1 MTSAPGKDLGKMI
14 IAAALPAIR
23 IEGCLGVRKTMWTCN
38 TLALLGA
45 FFLIQGFAAGAP
57 KRLELGFPQLSK
69 RVQVVLPENYSPER
83 KWPAVFYYHGTGGQ
97 PTTSF
102 MQAHTRSRDWIVV
115 GMTYTQE
122 GRLPATAE
130 YLEKEFT
137 ILASTR
143 RHLAAKWN
151 LDPRR
156 CYVGGF
162 SKGGWMA
169 GFLLQ
174 YDPTLAGGIILGA
187 GHQFLIR
194 EPTRFRQPKSLFVG
208 VGRMDENYP
217 FALRSVVHYRSLGA
231 RVMMK
236 EWNGLG
242 HALPEGGSRALT
254 QWMGLEAHPE
264 DDYKQE
270 VRGWLVE
277 RLDQIQGLPDLVD
290 QWTAIRDLER
300 MPFFR
305 MAGADDKARVAV
317 LRSAL
322 ERGVRVGAEAKA
334 LTAHQVLL
342 RREAKGHSLSGCQR
356 LATEYLAL
364 SENHAGTRQAD
375 IALGDHERMKKL
387 ILHLRTQRK
396 IEAELKAKGEAG
408 KDGVPGIDP
417 FKGEREERRPI
428 PDNPLLRR

>member
-1 MTSAPGKDLGKMI
+1 MI

-23 IEGCLGVRKTMWTCN
+23 IEGYPGVRKTMWTCN

-83 KWPAVFYYHGTGGQ
+83 KWPAVFYYHATGGK

-102 MQAHTRSRDWIVV
+102 MQAHTRNRDWIVV

-122 GRLPATAE
+122 GSLPATAE
-130 YLEKEFT
+130 YLEKEFI

-194 EPTRFRQPKSLFVG
+194 EPKRFRQPKSLFVG

-242 HALPEGGSRALT
+242 HALPEGESMALT

-264 DDYKQE
+264 DDYKEE
-270 VRGWLVE
+270 VKGWLVG

-317 LRSAL
+317 LRTAL

-342 RREAKGHSLSGCQR
+342 RREAKGHSLPGCQR

-387 ILHLRTQRK
+387 IVHLRTQRK
-396 IEAELKAKGEAG
+396 MEAELKAKSEAG
-408 KDGVPGIDP
+408 EDGVPGIDP

>member
-1 MTSAPGKDLGKMI
+1 MI

-23 IEGCLGVRKTMWTCN
+23 IEGYLGVRKTMWTCN

-83 KWPAVFYYHGTGGQ
+83 KWPAVFYYHATGGK

-102 MQAHTRSRDWIVV
+102 MQAHTRNRDWIVV

-122 GRLPATAE
+122 GSLPATAE
-130 YLEKEFT
+130 YLEKEFI

-174 YDPTLAGGIILGA
+174 YDSTLAGGIILGA

-194 EPTRFRQPKSLFVG
+194 EPKRFRQPKSLFVG

-242 HALPEGGSRALT
+242 HALPEGES
-254 QWMGLEAHPE
+254 M
-264 DDYKQE
+264 
-270 VRGWLVE
+270 
-277 RLDQIQGLPDLVD
+277 DQIQGLPDLVD

-317 LRSAL
+317 LRTAL

-334 LTAHQVLL
+334 LTAHQLLL
-342 RREAKGHSLSGCQR
+342 RREAKGHSLPGCQR

-387 ILHLRTQRK
+387 IVHLRTQRK
-396 IEAELKAKGEAG
+396 IEAELKAKDEAG
-408 KDGVPGIDP
+408 EDGVPGIDP